1 MCGLARLMAELTVAG
16 TASGFHGFPFYFPA
30 PDGTGKTVTV
40 GKDKQKTDLKALRWK
55 KHPIYVYDCSYHP
68 H

>member
-16 TASGFHGFPFYFPA
+16 TASGFHGFPFYFPV

-40 GKDKQKTDLKALRWK
+40 GKDKQKKR
-55 KHPIYVYDCSYHP
+55 I
-68 H
+68 